1 MSDHATM
8 LRDGLIPH
16 QGTQAHTE
24 EKNLYPREQTPLLLT
39 VSFCVY
45 VYLCAGSLKRACKV
59 QTVQARFSRGCFLGM
74 RVVGIVWD
82 FLFCFKIGSKLS
94 D

>member
-1 MSDHATM
+1 M